1 MTSSPPPMP
10 QIPLSY
16 RKEWNDDPC
25 RLKLSFELWTL
36 MKAEGLAQ
44 NSDAQFFRENCVHTM
59 EVGRIELV
67 TPEVW
72 QCPNNH

>member
-1 MTSSPPPMP
+1 
-10 QIPLSY
+10 
-16 RKEWNDDPC
+16 
-25 RLKLSFELWTL
+25 

-59 EVGRIELV
+59 EVGRIELI
-67 TPEVW
+67 TREVW